1 MSRHAV
7 PNDELRAALITLKRE
22 KPTLG
27 VAKIHTL
34 LLDTNP
40 TWSVSEKRVRRVLQE
55 EGLLINGMANASEK
69 ANNDGKEQSGGQS
82 TRVYPSSGL
91 NKSLDVNK
99 WSKKIEV
106 RYFDTIKGKGLVA
119 TEQIEQGEVI
129 WKEDP
134 FILAPE
140 WEIYDLQ
147 VSSKACGFCSTI
159 IRDRSLLHVP
169 CRAST
174 TSTPCPAI
182 FCNRL
187 CRLQS
192 DKVHP
197 LLCPARNQASIP
209 LLAFARKAEW
219 LAVHALA
226 QCTSRLLLASQADDD
241 SLDVDLRVVQSLA
254 VLGMEERFRTLI
266 DQGVEPDRKTWQK
279 AFELYLQAFK
289 EPKTALEQ
297 KKLAKILRKPVPE
310 SLQKELFG
318 YDAFLRGLGRISLN
332 LEAHGG
338 LYRLHSHLNHS
349 CSPNTSV
356 RHLDQRNALSRI
368 TIIAKSDINPGDEL
382 LISYTDPSCDFR
394 TRRRRLAE
402 WGFGPCQCG
411 RCLAEEEEA
420 RGAGSGGDTEANN
433 LADQLRAGLG
443 LI

>member
-7 PNDELRAALITLKRE
+7 LDDELRAALITLKQE

-40 TWSVSEKRVRRVLQE
+40 TWSVSEKRVRRLLQE
-55 EGLLINGMANASEK
+55 EGLLNNIGIANASGK
-69 ANNDGKEQSGGQS
+69 ANDEKEHNG
-82 TRVYPSSGL
+82 VYPSSSL
-91 NKSLDVNK
+91 NKTLDVNK

-106 RYFDTIKGKGLVA
+106 RVFVA
-119 TEQIEQGEVI
+119 TEPISQGERIRSV
-129 WKEDP
+129 
-134 FILAPE
+134 LAPE

-147 VSSKACGFCSTI
+147 VSSRACGFCSTI
-159 IRDRSLLHVP
+159 IRDHSLLQVP
-169 CRAST
+169 V
-174 TSTPCPAI
+174 
-182 FCNRL
+182 L

-192 DKVHP
+192 EKVHP
-197 LLCPARNQASIP
+197 LLCPARNPASIP
-209 LLAFARKAEW
+209 LLAFARRTEW

-241 SLDVDLRVVQSLA
+241 SLDLDLQVVQSLA

-266 DQGVEPDRKTWQK
+266 DQGVEPDRETWRK
-279 AFELYLQAFK
+279 AFELYLRTFK
-289 EPKTALEQ
+289 EPKTAPEQ
-297 KKLAKILRKPVPE
+297 KKLAKILRKPIPE

-318 YDAFLRGLGRISLN
+318 YDTFLRGLGRISLN

-356 RHLDQRNALSRI
+356 RHLDQRTALSRI
-368 TIIAKSDINPGDEL
+368 TIVAKTDINPGDEL
-382 LISYTDPSCDFR
+382 LISYTDPSCDLR
-394 TRRRRLAE
+394 ARRRRLAE

-420 RGAGSGGDTEANN
+420 RAAGSGGDTEADN
-433 LADQLRAGLG
+433 LADQLWAGLG
-443 LI
+443 LV

>member
-7 PNDELRAALITLKRE
+7 PDDELRTALITLKRE

-55 EGLLINGMANASEK
+55 EGLLINGIAGNASEK
-69 ANNDGKEQSGGQS
+69 ANDNENGAKS
-82 TRVYPSSGL
+82 TRVYPSSSL

-106 RYFDTIKGKGLVA
+106 RYFDAIKGKGLVA
-119 TEQIEQGEVI
+119 TEQIAQGEVI

-147 VSSKACGFCSTI
+147 VSSRACGFCSTI

-169 CRAST
+169 CQAST

-241 SLDVDLRVVQSLA
+241 SLDVDLQVVQSLA

-266 DQGVEPDRKTWQK
+266 DQGVEPDRETWQK

-297 KKLAKILRKPVPE
+297 KKLAKILRKPIPE

-368 TIIAKSDINPGDEL
+368 TIIAKTDINAGDEL

-420 RGAGSGGDTEANN
+420 RATGGGGDAEADN
-433 LADQLRAGLG
+433 LADQLRTGLG